1 MMSSLHG
8 IRALTNSLGG
18 TLGENTAQ
26 LSHTEQQTGEGGEG
40 LAAVTSLQ
48 EILLKENNISDL
60 YGRQATRHLPVEVC
74 TILNLFVC

>member
-1 MMSSLHG
+1 MMSSQCV

-26 LSHTEQQTGEGGEG
+26 LSHTEQKTGELGEKG

-48 EILLKENNISDL
+48 EII
-60 YGRQATRHLPVEVC
+60 
-74 TILNLFVC
+74 